1 MDSSPPTAA
10 ESGTQ
15 EPEPSRNRP
24 TDAQSS
30 DTEPAVIWQET
41 LRQLQHQI
49 SADTFASLLRGSHL
63 VEATDGTWTIGV
75 RPHAVEWLSNRPN
88 PLIKRT
94 VAYLVGSEVRLEY
107 VADERPPAP
116 APRPAARG
124 GTVPPSGTSR
134 GARTPAPGETSAA
147 RASSHRAHA
156 AETSSPSALECLLSF
171 DPNSASGGGF
181 WKMGHYANWFWAA
194 FLGTVAWRVY
204 ELVVSEDKRPR
215 KTLWTPPRR
224 FSVSELARA
233 VASGRGGRPN
243 REQIRGR
250 YRRINGQRIWRPG
263 AFDLLTREGVAR
275 IEWHAGNVHWRPWKP
290 GGSCR
295 PGRSGIRIVY
305 RISVVATLPLLTP
318 RQVARLPAENQVLH
332 ERYLANRA
340 QDLVAWEQIALPTLA
355 GLDLESQASA
365 RQTQLTLGHPPLVP
379 RRQ

>member
-1 MDSSPPTAA
+1 MDENPSPAA
-10 ESGTQ
+10 EIGTK
-15 EPEPSRNRP
+15 EPEPP
-24 TDAQSS
+24 G
-30 DTEPAVIWQET
+30 TEPADVWQEA
-41 LRQLQHQI
+41 LRQLRQQM

-63 VEATDGTWTIGV
+63 VEAANGTWKIAV
-75 RPHAVEWLSNRPN
+75 RPHAVSWLANRAN

-94 VAYLVGSEVRLEY
+94 VSYLLGSEVSLEY
-107 VADERPPAP
+107 VADEQPPAS
-116 APRPAARG
+116 APRPAAPG
-124 GTVPPSGTSR
+124 GTAPPGGPSR
-134 GARTPAPGETSAA
+134 TRDPSQPARQPAP
-147 RASSHRAHA
+147 
-156 AETSSPSALECLLSF
+156 PSALACLLSF

-233 VASGRGGRPN
+233 VASGREGRPN

-250 YRRINGQRIWRPG
+250 YRRIAGQRVWRPG
-263 AFDLLTREGVAR
+263 AFDRLTQEGVAR
-275 IEWHAGNVHWRPWKP
+275 IEWHAGDVHWRPWRP

-318 RQVARLPAENQVLH
+318 RQVARLPAENQVQH

-355 GLDLESQASA
+355 GLDPEAQKLGK
-365 RQTQLTLGHPPLVP
+365 QTQLVPGHPPLVP